1 MNGSTKGGKE
11 SAARSANLGGCK
23 GRAANE
29 DRRQTKRTRM
39 GCAKSAQRKKPRNTA
54 GTERSNKP
62 LKERKKKMA
71 KITMMSG
78 IASISGRVGNCCF
91 RTMKATGKVYMHQV
105 NVQRDN
111 VQCTK
116 EPSEAM
122 MRQRKR
128 FAAITKIVTKMLE
141 EGSKKSRKQLW
152 KIATE
157 AYDAANQ

>member
-39 GCAKSAQRKKPRNTA
+39 GCGA
-54 GTERSNKP
+54 

-91 RTMKATGKVYMHQV
+91 RTMKATGKVYMHQIKE
-105 NVQRDN
+105 QRDK
-111 VQCTK
+111 VQSTK

-122 MRQRKR
+122 MR
-128 FAAITKIVTKMLE
+128 
-141 EGSKKSRKQLW
+141 
-152 KIATE
+152 
-157 AYDAANQ
+157 

>member
-1 MNGSTKGGKE
+1 
-11 SAARSANLGGCK
+11 
-23 GRAANE
+23 
-29 DRRQTKRTRM
+29 
-39 GCAKSAQRKKPRNTA
+39 
-54 GTERSNKP
+54 
-62 LKERKKKMA
+62 MA

-91 RTMKATGKVYMHQV
+91 RTMKATGKVYMHQIKE
-105 NVQRDN
+105 QRDK
-111 VQCTK
+111 VQSTK